1 MKKPSRQTIIISA
14 FALASLAMPLSA
26 NGYGSPMP
34 GTPFLGFPE
43 NFPDPNHLICKHAK
57 KAHSHLP
64 DIDGY
69 EVPPSGEMKVSTPQG
84 SDLQPPHMSGGN
96 SGQSGGQ
103 TGGQTGAGGDTPP
116 PRDGAQGYL
125 FQPSPGPMM
134 TPIVGIH
141 RPTPAQRISSL
152 GTSLS
157 ATFATFFSSVR

>member
-14 FALASLAMPLSA
+14 FALASLVPLSA

-57 KAHSHLP
+57 KSHSHLP
-64 DIDGY
+64 NVDHY
-69 EVPPSGEMKVSTPQG
+69 EVPFSDQMKVSTPAG
-84 SDLQPPHMSGGN
+84 SDPQAPHMTNGN
-96 SGQSGGQ
+96 TSGQ
-103 TGGQTGAGGDTPP
+103 TGGQTGGPTPADQQAP
-116 PRDGAQGYL
+116 QNRDGAQGYL

-134 TPIVGIH
+134 TPIVGIR

-152 GTSLS
+152 GTTLS
-157 ATFATFFSSVR
+157 ATFAAFTGSVH

>member
-1 MKKPSRQTIIISA
+1 M
-14 FALASLAMPLSA
+14 
-26 NGYGSPMP
+26 
-34 GTPFLGFPE
+34 GFPE

-69 EVPPSGEMKVSTPQG
+69 EVPFSDQMKVSQPAG
-84 SDLQPPHMSGGN
+84 SDLQPPRLSPGN
-96 SGQSGGQ
+96 TGGQ
-103 TGGQTGAGGDTPP
+103 TGGQAGGQTGGTDPQT
-116 PRDGAQGYL
+116 RDGAQGYL

-157 ATFATFFSSVR
+157 ATFAAFASSIR